1 MVSEFFAPRCIVPE
15 KSEVQRNLFSYS
27 PEIVRL
33 KNVIY
38 EAYNSKWGTRF
49 LVLLRGVPGSGKS
62 TLARFLVDKLD
73 QRNFLIASN
82 DDYFYDEVE
91 KTHKYNNTELNE
103 AIAACKQ
110 KVWSSMYSGVLA
122 IIVDNC
128 NLTRL
133 EMDPFIREVSN
144 LAIRIIKY
152 VIILII

>member
-1 MVSEFFAPRCIVPE
+1 
-15 KSEVQRNLFSYS
+15 
-27 PEIVRL
+27 
-33 KNVIY
+33 
-38 EAYNSKWGTRF
+38 
-49 LVLLRGVPGSGKS
+49 
-62 TLARFLVDKLD
+62 FLVDKLD

-91 KTHKYNNTELNE
+91 KIHKYNNTELNE

-110 KVWSSMYSGVLA
+110 KVRGILFTLFYTVWSSMYSGVLA